1 LCRTSIPWV
10 SQIRLPAGYELNSAR
25 HSIQRIQKVQD
36 ALQTGMKKAL
46 VGALT
51 SFIQDPNNAGA
62 VASLT
67 QCLRT
72 YALIDRTILAEDVIR
87 EILFEPF
94 LAKLV
99 TPSSLNFDPL
109 LPIGVRPLQNL
120 YQRILDFTTQEFLPL
135 LEITER
141 TLKGT
146 PFQMLT
152 NVVWVAVASSIQQ
165 HLSIIFSPGIPDAF
179 HENFTMT
186 LDFVARLEAFAP
198 DLKALRYLRAHG
210 SYVEFM
216 RRWQAPVY
224 FQIRFTSITTA
235 FEDHVSRAT
244 LETLTRS
251 LETLDLSN
259 LSDGRLLLPVS
270 QALLDAINTSWAD
283 DVWLFSLSFRFWKL
297 TLQCIGRY
305 AVWLQTLTEGYRS
318 PGSRPGSPTDVNGD
332 STTGVLVVPTTPP
345 LMPPGELSDDEEQ
358 TMLNLLAIL
367 SYEIKALSGKV
378 RHLFAETIRPKLPG
392 AILENSV
399 LESK

>member
-1 LCRTSIPWV
+1 
-10 SQIRLPAGYELNSAR
+10 
-25 HSIQRIQKVQD
+25 VQD
-36 ALQTGMKKAL
+36 TLQTGMKKAL

-51 SFIQDPNNAGA
+51 SFMQDPTNAGA

-72 YALIDRTILAEDVIR
+72 YALIDRTILAEDVVR
-87 EILFEPF
+87 EVLFEPF

-120 YQRILDFTTQEFLPL
+120 YQRILDFTVQEFLPL

-186 LDFVARLEAFAP
+186 LELLIGRLEAFAP
-198 DLKALRYLRAHG
+198 DLKALRYLRAHA

-244 LETLTRS
+244 LETVSRS
-251 LETLDLSN
+251 LETLDLGN

-270 QALLDAINTSWAD
+270 QALLDAISTSWAD

-318 PGSRPGSPTDVNGD
+318 PGSRPASPMGENGD
-332 STTGVLVVPTTPP
+332 STSSVMVVPTTPP
-345 LMPPGELSDDEEQ
+345 LLQQGELSDDEEQ

-367 SYEIKALSGKV
+367 SYEIKALSEKV
-378 RHLFAETIRPKLPG
+378 RHLFVETIRPKLPQ
-392 AILENSV
+392 AMLENSL
-399 LESK
+399 LESESADVLLRFRSLP